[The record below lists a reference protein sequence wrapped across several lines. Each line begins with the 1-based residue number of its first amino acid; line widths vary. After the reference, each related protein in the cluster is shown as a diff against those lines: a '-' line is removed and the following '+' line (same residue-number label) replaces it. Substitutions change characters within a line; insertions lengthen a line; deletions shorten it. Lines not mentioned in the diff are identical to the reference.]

1 MTFII
6 IIIIL
11 FFSYQDFGFCIVR
24 TGVSMIKVKDRTTNP
39 KKREPKPQQEWGR
52 IQTSPAPGLASAGT
66 MGKAVVGFEN

>member
-1 MTFII
+1 
-6 IIIIL
+6 
-11 FFSYQDFGFCIVR
+11 
-24 TGVSMIKVKDRTTNP
+24 MIKVKDRTTNP